1 GLDLYRLVVQ
11 EKWLESPFADRFDGS
26 GNEKRMA
33 VNELEGLDGSIFAD
47 HRRQVDGS
55 LDALLFGGGRI
66 TGGWNGTAAHGV
78 AGTGVVFGAAVRGGR
93 SRGCSRRTAE
103 HFHGYI
109 WRNFDAFGSGGR
121 RLL

>member
-1 GLDLYRLVVQ
+1 MRLGRSSGESEIHGDGGLNLYRLVVQ
-11 EKWLESPFADRFDGS
+11 EKWLVSPFADRFDGS
-26 GNEKRMA
+26 GNEKGMA
-33 VNELEGLDGSIFAD
+33 VDEFEGLDDSVFAD
-47 HRRQVDGS
+47 YCREIHGS

-103 HFHGYI
+103 HF
-109 WRNFDAFGSGGR
+109 
-121 RLL
+121 